1 MKACQTL
8 IVLFFI
14 IQSCSIAQIKDDDYV
29 LEKPRDYSKDPAVT
43 ANYIELLGNGG
54 LYSLNFDRVFMYRK
68 KFKVSGRIGANIWPN
83 GRYFEQAYIIENNYI
98 FFGGDHHFEVGP
110 GLTLQRKYNPV
121 CSDTSQY
128 PKYNWENIW
137 FGMFRLGYR
146 YQKEEEG
153 FFFRFGLT
161 PILYRKYDCATDIPP
176 AKWFW
181 LGIAFGVTY

>member
-1 MKACQTL
+1 LNRIFILLIFFAVFAKAQ
-8 IVLFFI
+8 VPH
-14 IQSCSIAQIKDDDYV
+14 DDYV
-29 LEKPRDYSKDPAVT
+29 LENPRDYSKFPAMNS
-43 ANYIELLGNGG
+43 NYIELLGNAG
-54 LYSLNFDRVFMYRK
+54 LYSLNFDRVVLYRK
-68 KFKVSGRIGANIWPN
+68 KFKISGRVGANIWPVGYN
-83 GRYFEQAYIIENNYI
+83 LEQAYVVENNYI
-98 FFGGDHHFEVGP
+98 FFDSPHHFEVGP

-128 PKYNWENIW
+128 PKYSWESVW

-161 PILYRKYDCATDIPP
+161 PILYRKYNCATDIPP

-181 LGIAFGVTY
+181 LGVAIGVSY